1 MLPTAS
7 DPEFHSAHVLQFI
20 LQDVLMEAP
29 FSKWWKFKLLRTSVD
44 CGQKQGMNTQLL
56 PPQTLCFKMN
66 HFWFQSLLI
75 LYPHL
80 DGIFTVYFCTT
91 EQVFISEFSLAESFL
106 CNSVQLPSPFR
117 IYSGGKENN
126 TDASIPPLQLGKPG
140 LHRKRENN
148 FALKLPRILDYEKD
162 GTVSVT
168 IKQRNK
174 QDYGRNFWSFRS
186 FGNQT
191 KLVHLPFVSCL
202 VLKGL
207 RTKLRQRKSTGS
219 PNPSLPQYF

>member
-126 TDASIPPLQLGKPG
+126 TDASIPPLVRKARIAQEEREQLWFEASQDTWLWKRRHCFCDYKAKKQTG
-140 LHRKRENN
+140 LWQK
-148 FALKLPRILDYEKD
+148 FLIL
-162 GTVSVT
+162 
-168 IKQRNK
+168 
-174 QDYGRNFWSFRS
+174 
-186 FGNQT
+186 
-191 KLVHLPFVSCL
+191 
-202 VLKGL
+202 
-207 RTKLRQRKSTGS
+207 
-219 PNPSLPQYF
+219 